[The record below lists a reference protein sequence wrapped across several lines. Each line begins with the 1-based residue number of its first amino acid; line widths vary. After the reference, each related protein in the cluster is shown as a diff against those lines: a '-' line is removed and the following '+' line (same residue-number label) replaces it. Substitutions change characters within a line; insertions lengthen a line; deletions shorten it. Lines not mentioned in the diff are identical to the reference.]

1 MTRPIR
7 SRDGTDRILAQ
18 VEQVTIAHPFRW
30 LRAGWQDLRRA
41 PAASIGYGALLTM
54 ASYLITLWVVVNPN
68 FFHFLLPLLFGFF
81 LVGPALG
88 VGPYEISRR
97 LERGE
102 QPHLGGALAALWS
115 RGLRVIALG
124 AFMLLL
130 LIVWIG
136 FVAAI
141 FEGRGIGLT
150 PGLGNALGALLSAD
164 RLPLLLAGLVVG
176 ALLALVVFLLTA
188 VSAPMLLDRD
198 DVSAV
203 EALQTSLAAC
213 RYNWGPMLIWA
224 ALIVICIFAA
234 FLTLYVGLVIGFPVI
249 GHATWHAYR
258 DLVRH

>member
-7 SRDGTDRILAQ
+7 SRDGTDRILAE
-18 VEQVTIAHPFRW
+18 VEEVTVAHPFRW

-41 PAASIGYGALLTM
+41 PAASIGYGALFTM

-102 QPHLGGALAALWS
+102 RPRLGGAVAALWS
-115 RGLRVIALG
+115 RGLRVIVLG

-188 VSAPMLLDRD
+188 VSAPMLLDRA
-198 DVSAV
+198 DVSTV

-213 RYNWGPMLIWA
+213 RYNWRPMLIWA
-224 ALIVICIFAA
+224 ALIVICIFAG

-258 DLVRH
+258 DLVRQ

>member
-1 MTRPIR
+1 MTQPIR
-7 SRDGTDRILAQ
+7 SHDGTDRIVAQ
-18 VEQVTIAHPFRW
+18 VEEVTVAHPFRW

-41 PAASIGYGALLTM
+41 PVASIGYGALLTM

-115 RGLRVIALG
+115 RGLRVMVLG

-130 LIVWIG
+130 LIIWIG

-141 FEGRGIGLT
+141 FEGRIGLT
-150 PGLGNALGALLSAD
+150 PALGNALVALLSPD

-176 ALLALVVFLLTA
+176 GLLALVVFLLTA
-188 VSAPMLLDRD
+188 VSAPMLLDRA

-203 EALQTSLAAC
+203 EALRTSLAAC
-213 RYNWGPMLIWA
+213 RYNWRPMLIWA
-224 ALIVICIFAA
+224 ALIVIGIFAG
-234 FLTLYVGLVIGFPVI
+234 FLTLYVGLIVGFPVI

-258 DLVRH
+258 DLVRQ

>member
-1 MTRPIR
+1 MTQPIR
-7 SRDGTDRILAQ
+7 SHDGTDRVVAQ
-18 VEQVTIAHPFRW
+18 VEEVTVAHPFRW

-41 PAASIGYGALLTM
+41 PVASIGYGALLTM

-115 RGLRVIALG
+115 RGLRVMVLG

-130 LIVWIG
+130 LIIWIG

-141 FEGRGIGLT
+141 FEGRIGLT
-150 PGLGNALGALLSAD
+150 PALGNALVALLSPD

-176 ALLALVVFLLTA
+176 GLLALVVFLLTA
-188 VSAPMLLDRD
+188 VSAPMLLDRA

-203 EALQTSLAAC
+203 EALRTSLAAC
-213 RYNWGPMLIWA
+213 RYNWRPMLIWA
-224 ALIVICIFAA
+224 ALIVVGIFAG
-234 FLTLYVGLVIGFPVI
+234 FLTLYVGLIVGFPVI

-258 DLVRH
+258 DLVRQ

>member
-1 MTRPIR
+1 MTHAIK
-7 SRDGTDRILAQ
+7 SRDGTHRILAQ
-18 VEQVTIAHPFRW
+18 VEEVTVAHPFRW

-41 PAASIGYGALLTM
+41 PAASIGYGALFTM
-54 ASYLITLWVVVNPN
+54 ASYLITLWVVVNPD

-102 QPHLGGALAALWS
+102 QARLGGALAALWS
-115 RGLRVIALG
+115 RGLRVMVLG

-141 FEGRGIGLT
+141 LEGRGIGST

-176 ALLALVVFLLTA
+176 GLLALVVFLLTA

-224 ALIVICIFAA
+224 ALIVICIFAG

>member
-1 MTRPIR
+1 
-7 SRDGTDRILAQ
+7 
-18 VEQVTIAHPFRW
+18 
-30 LRAGWQDLRRA
+30 LRRA
-41 PAASIGYGALLTM
+41 PVASIGYGALLTM

-115 RGLRVIALG
+115 RGLRVMVLG

-130 LIVWIG
+130 LIIWIG

-141 FEGRGIGLT
+141 FEGRIGLT
-150 PGLGNALGALLSAD
+150 PALGNALVALLSPD

-188 VSAPMLLDRD
+188 VSAPMLLDRA
-198 DVSAV
+198 DVSTV

-213 RYNWGPMLIWA
+213 RYNWRPMLIWA
-224 ALIVICIFAA
+224 ALIVVGIFAG
-234 FLTLYVGLVIGFPVI
+234 FLTLYVGLIVGFPVI

-258 DLVRH
+258 DLVRQ

>member
-1 MTRPIR
+1 MTQPIR
-7 SRDGTDRILAQ
+7 SHDGTDRVVAQ
-18 VEQVTIAHPFRW
+18 VEEVTVAHPFRW

-41 PAASIGYGALLTM
+41 PVASIGYGALLTM

-115 RGLRVIALG
+115 RGLRVMVLG

-130 LIVWIG
+130 LIIWIG

-141 FEGRGIGLT
+141 FEGRIGLT
-150 PGLGNALGALLSAD
+150 PALGNALVALLSPD

-176 ALLALVVFLLTA
+176 GLLALVVFLLTA
-188 VSAPMLLDRD
+188 VSAPMLLDRA

-203 EALQTSLAAC
+203 EALRTSLTAC
-213 RYNWGPMLIWA
+213 RYNWRPMLIWA
-224 ALIVICIFAA
+224 ALIVIGIFAG
-234 FLTLYVGLVIGFPVI
+234 FLTLYVGLIVGFPVI

-258 DLVRH
+258 DLVRQ

>member
-1 MTRPIR
+1 MTQPIR
-7 SRDGTDRILAQ
+7 SHDGTDRVVAQ
-18 VEQVTIAHPFRW
+18 VEEVTVAHPFRW

-41 PAASIGYGALLTM
+41 PVASIGYGALLTM

-115 RGLRVIALG
+115 RGLRVMVLG

-130 LIVWIG
+130 LIIWIG

-141 FEGRGIGLT
+141 FEGRIGLT
-150 PGLGNALGALLSAD
+150 PALGNALVALLSPD

-176 ALLALVVFLLTA
+176 GLLALVVFLLTA
-188 VSAPMLLDRD
+188 VSAPMLLDRA

-203 EALQTSLAAC
+203 EALRTSLAAC
-213 RYNWGPMLIWA
+213 RYNWRPMLIWA
-224 ALIVICIFAA
+224 ALIVIGIFAG
-234 FLTLYVGLVIGFPVI
+234 FLTLYVGLIVGFPVI

-258 DLVRH
+258 DLVRQ

>member
-18 VEQVTIAHPFRW
+18 VEEVTVAHPFRW

-41 PAASIGYGALLTM
+41 PVASIGYGALFAM
-54 ASYLITLWVVVNPN
+54 ASYLITLWVVVNPD

-102 QPHLGGALAALWS
+102 QPRLGGALAALWS
-115 RGLRVIALG
+115 RGLRVMVLG
-124 AFMLLL
+124 VVMLLL

-141 FEGRGIGLT
+141 FEGRGIGST
-150 PGLGNALGALLSAD
+150 PGLGNALGAVFSAD
-164 RLPLLLAGLVVG
+164 RLPLLLVGLVVG
-176 ALLALVVFLLTA
+176 GLLALVVFLLTA

-224 ALIVICIFAA
+224 ALIVICIFAG
-234 FLTLYVGLVIGFPVI
+234 FLTLYVGLIIGFPVI

-258 DLVRH
+258 DLVRQ